1 MRLMLEL
8 AYRTTNLLTRE
19 TARSALPDAPVVT
32 LADQE
37 RPRRRLRQSTAR
49 ALYRLANRI

>member
-1 MRLMLEL
+1 MLEL

-37 RPRRRLRQSTAR
+37 RPRRRLRLRQSTAQ